1 MNNFFLVITLTLVI
15 SCNVIFKIWY
25 LKKDAKLIFQIYL
38 AGRHVFFLSLK
49 KELRHSK
56 IFSRICKFNGR
67 EQYSSAANLLRSCD
81 VGHGYETCICF
92 GTHKVSVPRDGLNC
106 EIAL

>member
-38 AGRHVFFLSLK
+38 AGRHVFFFKSQKRAEAFQDLFK
-49 KELRHSK
+49 DMQVQWKRTV
-56 IFSRICKFNGR
+56 FFCC
-67 EQYSSAANLLRSCD
+67 QSAE
-81 VGHGYETCICF
+81 VM
-92 GTHKVSVPRDGLNC
+92 
-106 EIAL
+106 